1 MVSNK
6 VARDEPGG
14 GPGGSGA
21 RTALQDHAWLQD
33 VFSSVQ
39 DGVLVFDD
47 AGLVLTMNSAFTDL
61 LGFSLGE
68 APIVPPYPWWPTET
82 EDSVQRAAIAE
93 GHARARAGAEG
104 SAEFCFY
111 NSDRQPVWVA
121 CADAV
126 IGDSR
131 GGVTAVVRSFH
142 DITRQKKAQARRAAA
157 ARLSADLARAEDL
170 AALLSLA
177 EHGFEAL
184 FGGGSS
190 TQLHLSEPYL
200 FSGYRR
206 ITSEEL
212 ADGPRTGLAGTT
224 SPDAMNPR
232 PGILLVPQ
240 TSTVDCRVWVQF
252 RRPRRI
258 DPDEMIVADLLA
270 QAFGLAAERLITA
283 QQAAEQQAGLQLA
296 IESHREIGQAVGIL
310 VERHRLLP
318 SQAFDRIKLA
328 SQNRN
333 LKLREIATRVI
344 ETGAD
349 PEDA

>member
-1 MVSNK
+1 MSSK
-6 VARDEPGG
+6 VEYDEPGAG
-14 GPGGSGA
+14 AGGSST
-21 RTALQDHAWLQD
+21 RTLPQGYAWLQS
-33 VFSSVQ
+33 VFSCVQ

-47 AGLVLTMNSAFTDL
+47 AGLVVTMNSAFTDL
-61 LGFSLGE
+61 LGFSMGE
-68 APIVPPYPWWPTET
+68 APILPPYPWWPTET
-82 EDSVQRAAIAE
+82 EDPVQRAAIDE
-93 GHARARAGAEG
+93 GHAEARAAAEG
-104 SAEFCFY
+104 TAEFCFY
-111 NSDRQPVWVA
+111 NHERQPVWVA

-126 IGDSR
+126 IGDSQ
-131 GGVTAVVRSFH
+131 GGVAAVVRTFH
-142 DITRQKKAQARRAAA
+142 DITRQKKAQTRRAAA
-157 ARLSADLARAEDL
+157 ARLSADLARTEDL

-212 ADGPRTGLAGTT
+212 AEGSRTGLAGTA

-232 PGILLVPQ
+232 PGILLLPQ
-240 TSTVDCRVWVQF
+240 TSTIDCRVWVQF

-270 QAFGLAAERLITA
+270 QAFGLAVERLFTA
-283 QQAAEQQAGLQLA
+283 QQVAEQQTSLQLA
-296 IESHREIGQAVGIL
+296 IESHRQIGQAVGIL

-318 SQAFDRIKLA
+318 SQAFDRIKQA
-328 SQNRN
+328 SQKRN
-333 LKLREIATRVI
+333 LKLREIASRVI